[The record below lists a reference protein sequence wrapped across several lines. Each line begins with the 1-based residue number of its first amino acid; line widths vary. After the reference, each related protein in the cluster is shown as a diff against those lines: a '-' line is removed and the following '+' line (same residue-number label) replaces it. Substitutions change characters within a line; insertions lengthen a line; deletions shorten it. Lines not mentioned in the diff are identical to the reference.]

1 MPLRTSITVIIL
13 IVLLI
18 YEKFWR
24 PRVFKKKIH
33 KYIKN
38 LGGKILH
45 IDCISNREEVYNVTY
60 YLNDIRKNATVK
72 FSLFYKQDWYM

>member
-1 MPLRTSITVIIL
+1 MPLKTSIAVIIL
-13 IVLLI
+13 IVLLV

-33 KYIKN
+33 EYIEN
-38 LGGKILH
+38 LGGNVLH
-45 IDCISNREEVYNVTY
+45 IDRISSREEAYHVIY